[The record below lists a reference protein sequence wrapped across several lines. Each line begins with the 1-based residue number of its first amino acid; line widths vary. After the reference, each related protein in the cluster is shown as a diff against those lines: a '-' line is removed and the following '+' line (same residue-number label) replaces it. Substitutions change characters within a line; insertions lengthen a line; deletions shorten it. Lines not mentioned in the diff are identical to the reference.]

1 MNQIKYLFLGIKD
14 CRRFLLGTE
23 TILQIQPY
31 SEILQTYNYLENLNI
46 LTKYNINSTNL
57 SICNKRS
64 SVNLLNITLNIP
76 RPYS

>member
-31 SEILQTYNYLENLNI
+31 SEILQTYSPH

>member
-31 SEILQTYNYLENLNI
+31 SEILQTYNYLENLNM
-46 LTKYNINSTNL
+46 S
-57 SICNKRS
+57 
-64 SVNLLNITLNIP
+64 NITVTDPSNKI
-76 RPYS
+76 

>member
-31 SEILQTYNYLENLNI
+31 SEILQTYNYLENL
-46 LTKYNINSTNL
+46 K
-57 SICNKRS
+57 
-64 SVNLLNITLNIP
+64 LLLI
-76 RPYS
+76 

>member
-31 SEILQTYNYLENLNI
+31 SEILQTYNYLENLNM
-46 LTKYNINSTNL
+46 
-57 SICNKRS
+57 C
-64 SVNLLNITLNIP
+64 NITVTDPSNKI
-76 RPYS
+76 

>member
-31 SEILQTYNYLENLNI
+31 SEH

-64 SVNLLNITLNIP
+64 STNLLNMTLNVP

>member
-31 SEILQTYNYLENLNI
+31 SEILQTYNY
-46 LTKYNINSTNL
+46 
-57 SICNKRS
+57 